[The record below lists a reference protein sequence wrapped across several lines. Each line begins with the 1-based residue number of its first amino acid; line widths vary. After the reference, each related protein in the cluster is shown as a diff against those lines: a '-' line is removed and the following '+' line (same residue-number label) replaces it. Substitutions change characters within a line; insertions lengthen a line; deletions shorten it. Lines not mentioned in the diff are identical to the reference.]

1 MIICLKYHL
10 KAAAAA
16 AFLFL
21 LKMFFLPAY
30 NFFTT
35 QQLVNDAVSPEI
47 S

>member
-1 MIICLKYHL
+1 MNICLEYHL

-21 LKMFFLPAY
+21 LKMFFLPVY
-30 NFFTT
+30 NFTM
-35 QQLVNDAVSPEI
+35 QQFVNDAVSPEI